1 MQGIIY
7 CITNL
12 KNNKKYI
19 GQTRTSLAVRYNHHL
34 TKSRENNPSGIAA
47 AIKKYGEDNFTVKEI
62 AKCPIKE
69 LDMLEVYYIKKY
81 NTYENG
87 YNRTL
92 GGQGFKKLN
101 FNVEEIITKY
111 KELESIKETANYF
124 KCCERTISNILHNS
138 NIKIIKK
145 GKTSNLTFPPKPR
158 TKKVKI
164 IELNKNFDSLLDC
177 ADFLLK
183 NNYPNTKK
191 KNSVQRGISKALTG
205 ERKSY
210 LGFHFKYL

>member
-81 NTYENG
+81 NTYE
-87 YNRTL
+87 
-92 GGQGFKKLN
+92 K
-101 FNVEEIITKY
+101 
-111 KELESIKETANYF
+111 
-124 KCCERTISNILHNS
+124 
-138 NIKIIKK
+138 
-145 GKTSNLTFPPKPR
+145 
-158 TKKVKI
+158 
-164 IELNKNFDSLLDC
+164 LNKNFDSLLDC